1 MERKWLKSVFRE
13 SGDTDEGSQPKRMRF
28 SDLSTELHEQFPGGK
43 FSTNEVSQ
51 FIHQAFPHTKSKPCG
66 KNRLKHIIGLERIS
80 GSLSSPAVSP
90 PTTLTPSYSD
100 LLVEIQQLK
109 DRVKD
114 LEKMSPTSLCH
125 EADEVIHHKSSVTQG
140 PSSIDG
146 TSLLSPRDQALLMHF
161 MTLTLAPSSLN
172 CRLMHPIS
180 TSGI

>member
-13 SGDTDEGSQPKRMRF
+13 SDDTDEGSQPKRMRF
-28 SDLSTELHEQFPGGK
+28 SDLSTELHEQFPGET
-43 FSTNEVSQ
+43 FSAYKVSQ
-51 FIHQAFPHTKSKPCG
+51 FMHQEFPHTESKSCG

-80 GSLSSPAVSP
+80 GSPSSSAVSP

-114 LEKMSPTSLCH
+114 LEKMSPTSLF
-125 EADEVIHHKSSVTQG
+125 IKQMKWFT
-140 PSSIDG
+140 

-161 MTLTLAPSSLN
+161 MTLTLAPSFLN

-180 TSGI
+180 TSGIWH